1 MSLCQC
7 AVKHSESDAEGCCF
21 SASGGLKVCLHWS
34 GEEERE
40 RCQTYARGTL
50 SAEEICIDLAR
61 RIDSPGKRVRRLAR
75 GRGAERTQRGSSK
88 SDSEGLKE
96 ERDAFGAPASP
107 SARKNFISL
116 FPIFR
121 RFSPRVS
128 PRLIQPVL
136 PLLGSVPERDNLR
149 GAPSPLKSFETDSET
164 PEGLSEYYFRNWH
177 GMNDKEPAVYR
188 NVPRQ
193 SDSPDEKLQGGALL
207 DKSSFEY
214 LFEQGKFEFINDVA
228 SLKDLQ
234 TEQEIQRFKNE
245 SLGMAVLHLSHIA
258 IKKGISLEEVAR
270 KYSFKDCIPRSF
282 YRQIQ
287 QNNYLTKFRM
297 KNVFKKFV
305 QRFQRHTVS
314 TGKLTVQDIMY
325 KYLATLEHL
334 APRFGSELF
343 PVLSLETSSE
353 GEKVQLYVNGG
364 HSQLELGH
372 ALLPKDRPVTHEVLV
387 AGTSGIQWRP
397 VPVEGEKVQL
407 YVNGGHSQ
415 LELGHALLPKD
426 RPVTHE
432 VLVAGTS
439 GIQWRPVPVE
449 NVENFSHRGYFGR
462 KSRNREL
469 EPKGPT
475 QPAER
480 SEPKWAH
487 FCDFREITHIVI
499 KDCRVSINRQD
510 NKCLEVVLPSSESA
524 LSLVSLVD
532 GYFRLTADSSH
543 YLCHE
548 VAPPRVVMSILNG
561 IHGPMQE
568 EFVFAKLRRE
578 EQEEGLYIIRWSV
591 LDFNRMILS
600 VVKRGHQQAPGA
612 QQGALKYRQFR
623 IQIKGNSFV
632 LEGWDR
638 EFSTLRE
645 LLDVLKGCTLK
656 SGDESFTVK
665 RCCPPKPGEIS
676 DLLITR
682 KVKDSAKQILNLTQL
697 SFHQIRKNEITQRAH
712 LGQGTRTNIYDGVL
726 NVCGTA
732 GADDEAEYF
741 STPASLC
748 AGAFSSAAA
757 EPMGSCA
764 GLRVI
769 SPSSP
774 DIMVEEFVEHG
785 PLDVLLRKEKGRVT
799 VGWKITVAKQ
809 LASALSYLEDKNL
822 VHGNVCAKNIL
833 LARKGLEDGSVP
845 FVKLSDP
852 GVSFTVLSREDLV
865 DVTSVNP
872 DFPVSDP
879 TVFQKRYLKK
889 IRELGEGHFGKVSL
903 YCYDPTNDGTG
914 EMVAVKSLKSGCSQQ
929 LLTSWKREIE
939 ILKTLYHENIVKY
952 KGCCSEQA
960 FVTLLNGEQAESAIK
975 KFHLSKLREK
985 EISVQLQPTDALL
998 CIANLPQLYTQ
1009 QQFEELV
1016 RPFGNLE
1023 RCFLVYSEKT
1033 GHSKGYGFVEY
1044 MKKDSAAR
1052 AKSDLLGKQ
1061 LGTRTLYVHW
1071 TDVNQLTLDLLHSKC
1086 LCVDKLPHNYAD
1098 LEELRQVFSAACAPA
1113 FCQLAYGQ
1121 DGQLK
1126 GFAVLEYE
1134 SAEMAEMVQQAT
1146 DGLPLAGNHVRVS
1159 FCAPGP
1165 PGRSML
1171 AALIAAQATVRFL
1184 CVLLPPP
1191 PPPPRSLFPAQLAVT
1206 VTGAAGISKVR
1217 VSSPEQA
1224 VVEQPAR
1231 FPSDPPRSGR
1241 LLPVAPASGQKA
1253 LLGNSLLL
1261 QNQVWT
1267 QLLQN
1272 KENQTL
1278 FHVS

>member
-1 MSLCQC
+1 
-7 AVKHSESDAEGCCF
+7 
-21 SASGGLKVCLHWS
+21 
-34 GEEERE
+34 
-40 RCQTYARGTL
+40 
-50 SAEEICIDLAR
+50 
-61 RIDSPGKRVRRLAR
+61 
-75 GRGAERTQRGSSK
+75 
-88 SDSEGLKE
+88 
-96 ERDAFGAPASP
+96 
-107 SARKNFISL
+107 
-116 FPIFR
+116 
-121 RFSPRVS
+121 
-128 PRLIQPVL
+128 
-136 PLLGSVPERDNLR
+136 
-149 GAPSPLKSFETDSET
+149 
-164 PEGLSEYYFRNWH
+164 YYFRNWH

-214 LFEQGKFEFINDVA
+214 LFEQGKFEFINDIA
-228 SLKDLQ
+228 SLKDFQ

-258 IKKGISLEEVAR
+258 IKKGVSLEEVAR

-364 HSQLELGH
+364 HSQLEHGH

-387 AGTSGIQWRP
+387 TGTSGIQWRP
-397 VPVEGEKVQL
+397 VPVE
-407 YVNGGHSQ
+407 S
-415 LELGHALLPKD
+415 
-426 RPVTHE
+426 
-432 VLVAGTS
+432 
-439 GIQWRPVPVE
+439 I
-449 NVENFSHRGYFGR
+449 ENFSHRGYFGR
-462 KSRNREL
+462 KSRNKEL

-475 QPAER
+475 QPAEW

-600 VVKRGHQQAPGA
+600 VVKRGHQQ
-612 QQGALKYRQFR
+612 GALKYRQFR
-623 IQIKGNSFV
+623 IQKKGNSFV

-741 STPASLC
+741 STEQNNNSREMHVVLKVLDPSHRDIALAFFETASLMSQVSHVHL
-748 AGAFSSAAA
+748 AFVHGVCVR
-757 EPMGSCA
+757 GSEN
-764 GLRVI
+764 
-769 SPSSP
+769 
-774 DIMVEEFVEHG
+774 IMVEEFVEHG

-852 GVSFTVLSREDLV
+852 GVSFTVLSREERV
-865 DVTSVNP
+865 DRIPWIAPECVRDVGNLSTAADKWS
-872 DFPVSDP
+872 
-879 TVFQKRYLKK
+879 
-889 IRELGEGHFGKVSL
+889 FG
-903 YCYDPTNDGTG
+903 T
-914 EMVAVKSLKSGCSQQ
+914 
-929 LLTSWKREIE
+929 
-939 ILKTLYHENIVKY
+939 
-952 KGCCSEQA
+952 
-960 FVTLLNGEQAESAIK
+960 TLLEICFDADVPLKERTPS
-975 KFHLSKLREK
+975 EK
-985 EISVQLQPTDALL
+985 ERFYEKRHRLPEPSCKELATLICQCLNYTPVERPSFRTILRDLTQLQP
-998 CIANLPQLYTQ
+998 
-1009 QQFEELV
+1009 
-1016 RPFGNLE
+1016 
-1023 RCFLVYSEKT
+1023 
-1033 GHSKGYGFVEY
+1033 H
-1044 MKKDSAAR
+1044 
-1052 AKSDLLGKQ
+1052 
-1061 LGTRTLYVHW
+1061 
-1071 TDVNQLTLDLLHSKC
+1071 
-1086 LCVDKLPHNYAD
+1086 
-1098 LEELRQVFSAACAPA
+1098 
-1113 FCQLAYGQ
+1113 
-1121 DGQLK
+1121 
-1126 GFAVLEYE
+1126 
-1134 SAEMAEMVQQAT
+1134 
-1146 DGLPLAGNHVRVS
+1146 
-1159 FCAPGP
+1159 
-1165 PGRSML
+1165 
-1171 AALIAAQATVRFL
+1171 
-1184 CVLLPPP
+1184 
-1191 PPPPRSLFPAQLAVT
+1191 
-1206 VTGAAGISKVR
+1206 
-1217 VSSPEQA
+1217 
-1224 VVEQPAR
+1224 
-1231 FPSDPPRSGR
+1231 
-1241 LLPVAPASGQKA
+1241 
-1253 LLGNSLLL
+1253 
-1261 QNQVWT
+1261 
-1267 QLLQN
+1267 
-1272 KENQTL
+1272 
-1278 FHVS
+1278 

>member
-21 SASGGLKVCLHWS
+21 SASSGLKVCLHWS

-40 RCQTYARGTL
+40 RCQTYAQGTL

-61 RIDSPGKRVRRLAR
+61 RIGITPLCY
-75 GRGAERTQRGSSK
+75 
-88 SDSEGLKE
+88 
-96 ERDAFGAPASP
+96 
-107 SARKNFISL
+107 SL
-116 FPIFR
+116 FALYDTQSRVWLPPNHLFKIGKDTNLNLLFR
-121 RFSPRVS
+121 MR
-128 PRLIQPVL
+128 
-136 PLLGSVPERDNLR
+136 
-149 GAPSPLKSFETDSET
+149 
-164 PEGLSEYYFRNWH
+164 YYFRNWH

-297 KNVFKKFV
+297 KNIFKKFV
-305 QRFQRHTVS
+305 QHFQRHTVS

-364 HSQLELGH
+364 HSQPEHGH

-387 AGTSGIQWRP
+387 TGTSGIQWRP
-397 VPVEGEKVQL
+397 VPI
-407 YVNGGHSQ
+407 
-415 LELGHALLPKD
+415 
-426 RPVTHE
+426 E
-432 VLVAGTS
+432 VD
-439 GIQWRPVPVE
+439 P
-449 NVENFSHRGYFGR
+449 VENFSHRGYFGR
-462 KSRNREL
+462 KSRNKEL
-469 EPKGPT
+469 EPKGPA
-475 QPAER
+475 QPVER

-548 VAPPRVVMSILNG
+548 VAPPRLVMSILNG

-578 EQEEGLYIIRWSV
+578 EQEEGLYVIRWSV

-600 VVKRGHQQAPGA
+600 VVKRGHQQGP
-612 QQGALKYRQFR
+612 LKYRQFR
-623 IQIKGNSFV
+623 IQKKGSSFV

-682 KVKDSAKQILNLTQL
+682 KVKDSTKQILNLTQL

-741 STPASLC
+741 STEQNNNSREMHVVLKVLDPSHRDIALAFFETASLMSQVSHVHL
-748 AGAFSSAAA
+748 AFVHGVCVR
-757 EPMGSCA
+757 GSEN
-764 GLRVI
+764 
-769 SPSSP
+769 
-774 DIMVEEFVEHG
+774 IMVEEFVEHG

-852 GVSFTVLSREDLV
+852 GVSFTVLSREERVDRIPWIAPECVRDVGNLSTAADKWSFGTTLLEICFDADVPLKERTPSEKERFYEKKHRLPEPSCKELATLICQCLNYTPVERPSFRTILRDLTQLQPHNLV

-952 KGCCSEQA
+952 KGCCSEQGEKIVQLIMEYVPLGSLRDYLPKHNVSLA
-960 FVTLLNGEQAESAIK
+960 HILLFAQQICEGMAYLHSLHYIHRDLAARNVLLENENVVKIGDFGLAKAIPEGHEYYRVCEDGDSPVFWYAVECLKECKFYYASDVWSFGVTLYELLTRCDSGQSPPVKFIEMIGATQGQMTVLRLIELLDRGKRLPSPKDCPCEIYRLMKNCWEAEASFRPAFHNLVPILKNFHEKYRAQAPS
-975 KFHLSKLREK
+975 
-985 EISVQLQPTDALL
+985 
-998 CIANLPQLYTQ
+998 
-1009 QQFEELV
+1009 
-1016 RPFGNLE
+1016 
-1023 RCFLVYSEKT
+1023 
-1033 GHSKGYGFVEY
+1033 
-1044 MKKDSAAR
+1044 
-1052 AKSDLLGKQ
+1052 
-1061 LGTRTLYVHW
+1061 
-1071 TDVNQLTLDLLHSKC
+1071 
-1086 LCVDKLPHNYAD
+1086 
-1098 LEELRQVFSAACAPA
+1098 VFS
-1113 FCQLAYGQ
+1113 
-1121 DGQLK
+1121 
-1126 GFAVLEYE
+1126 
-1134 SAEMAEMVQQAT
+1134 
-1146 DGLPLAGNHVRVS
+1146 
-1159 FCAPGP
+1159 
-1165 PGRSML
+1165 
-1171 AALIAAQATVRFL
+1171 L
-1184 CVLLPPP
+1184 C
-1191 PPPPRSLFPAQLAVT
+1191 
-1206 VTGAAGISKVR
+1206 
-1217 VSSPEQA
+1217 
-1224 VVEQPAR
+1224 
-1231 FPSDPPRSGR
+1231 
-1241 LLPVAPASGQKA
+1241 
-1253 LLGNSLLL
+1253 
-1261 QNQVWT
+1261 
-1267 QLLQN
+1267 
-1272 KENQTL
+1272 
-1278 FHVS
+1278 

>member
-21 SASGGLKVCLHWS
+21 SAGGGLKVCLHWS

-40 RCQTYARGTL
+40 RCRVYARGAL

-61 RIDSPGKRVRRLAR
+61 RIGITPLCY
-75 GRGAERTQRGSSK
+75 
-88 SDSEGLKE
+88 
-96 ERDAFGAPASP
+96 
-107 SARKNFISL
+107 SL
-116 FPIFR
+116 FALYDTQSRVWFPPNHVFKIGKDTNLNLLFR
-121 RFSPRVS
+121 MR
-128 PRLIQPVL
+128 
-136 PLLGSVPERDNLR
+136 
-149 GAPSPLKSFETDSET
+149 
-164 PEGLSEYYFRNWH
+164 YYFRNWH

-188 NVPRQ
+188 NMPRQ
-193 SDSPDEKLQGGALL
+193 SDSPDDKLQGGALL

-228 SLKDLQ
+228 SLKDLHS
-234 TEQEIQRFKNE
+234 EQEIQRFKNE

-314 TGKLTVQDIMY
+314 AGKLTVQDVMY

-334 APRFGSELF
+334 APRFGCEVF
-343 PVLSLETSSE
+343 PALSLETSSE
-353 GEKVQLYVNGG
+353 GEKAQLYVNGG
-364 HSQLELGH
+364 RSQPEHGH

-387 AGTSGIQWRP
+387 TGTSGIQWRP
-397 VPVEGEKVQL
+397 VPVESIE
-407 YVNGGHSQ
+407 SC
-415 LELGHALLPKD
+415 
-426 RPVTHE
+426 
-432 VLVAGTS
+432 
-439 GIQWRPVPVE
+439 
-449 NVENFSHRGYFGR
+449 SHRGYFGR
-462 KSRNREL
+462 KSRNKEL
-469 EPKGPT
+469 EPKGPA
-475 QPAER
+475 QAAEW
-480 SEPKWAH
+480 SEPKWVH
-487 FCDFREITHIVI
+487 FCDFREITHVVI

-600 VVKRGHQQAPGA
+600 VVKRGQQQAPGV
-612 QQGALKYRQFR
+612 QGPLKYRQFR
-623 IQIKGNSFV
+623 IQKKGNSFM

-656 SGDESFTVK
+656 SGEESFTVK

-741 STPASLC
+741 STEQNNNSREMHVVLKVLDPSHRDIALAFFETASLMSQVSHVHL
-748 AGAFSSAAA
+748 AFVHGVCVR
-757 EPMGSCA
+757 GSEN
-764 GLRVI
+764 
-769 SPSSP
+769 
-774 DIMVEEFVEHG
+774 IMVEEFVEHG
-785 PLDVLLRKEKGRVT
+785 PLDVLMRKEKGRVT

-852 GVSFTVLSREDLV
+852 GVSFTVLSREERVDRIPWIAPECVRDVGNLSTAADKWSFGTTLLEICFDADVPLKERTPSEKERFYEKKHRLPEPSCKELATLICQCLNYTPVERPSFRTILRDLTQLQPHNLI

-879 TVFQKRYLKK
+879 TIFQKRYLKK

-952 KGCCSEQA
+952 KGCCSEQGEKIVQLIMEYVPLGSLRDYLPKHNVSLA
-960 FVTLLNGEQAESAIK
+960 HILLFAQQICEGMAYLHSLHYIHRDLAARNVLLENENVVKIGDFGLAKAIPEGHEYYRVCEDGDSPVFWYAVECLKECKFYYASDVWSFGVTLYELLTRCDSGQSPPAKFIEMIGATQGQMTVLRLIELLDRGKRLPSPKDCPCEIYRLMKNCWEAEASFRPPFHNLVPILKNFHEKYRAQAPS
-975 KFHLSKLREK
+975 
-985 EISVQLQPTDALL
+985 
-998 CIANLPQLYTQ
+998 
-1009 QQFEELV
+1009 
-1016 RPFGNLE
+1016 
-1023 RCFLVYSEKT
+1023 
-1033 GHSKGYGFVEY
+1033 
-1044 MKKDSAAR
+1044 
-1052 AKSDLLGKQ
+1052 
-1061 LGTRTLYVHW
+1061 
-1071 TDVNQLTLDLLHSKC
+1071 
-1086 LCVDKLPHNYAD
+1086 
-1098 LEELRQVFSAACAPA
+1098 VFS
-1113 FCQLAYGQ
+1113 
-1121 DGQLK
+1121 
-1126 GFAVLEYE
+1126 
-1134 SAEMAEMVQQAT
+1134 
-1146 DGLPLAGNHVRVS
+1146 
-1159 FCAPGP
+1159 
-1165 PGRSML
+1165 
-1171 AALIAAQATVRFL
+1171 L
-1184 CVLLPPP
+1184 C
-1191 PPPPRSLFPAQLAVT
+1191 
-1206 VTGAAGISKVR
+1206 
-1217 VSSPEQA
+1217 
-1224 VVEQPAR
+1224 
-1231 FPSDPPRSGR
+1231 
-1241 LLPVAPASGQKA
+1241 
-1253 LLGNSLLL
+1253 
-1261 QNQVWT
+1261 
-1267 QLLQN
+1267 
-1272 KENQTL
+1272 
-1278 FHVS
+1278 

>member
-1 MSLCQC
+1 
-7 AVKHSESDAEGCCF
+7 
-21 SASGGLKVCLHWS
+21 
-34 GEEERE
+34 
-40 RCQTYARGTL
+40 YAQGTL

-61 RIDSPGKRVRRLAR
+61 RIGITPLCY
-75 GRGAERTQRGSSK
+75 
-88 SDSEGLKE
+88 
-96 ERDAFGAPASP
+96 
-107 SARKNFISL
+107 SL
-116 FPIFR
+116 FALYDTQSRVWLPPNHLFKIGKDTNFNLLFR
-121 RFSPRVS
+121 MR
-128 PRLIQPVL
+128 
-136 PLLGSVPERDNLR
+136 
-149 GAPSPLKSFETDSET
+149 
-164 PEGLSEYYFRNWH
+164 YYFRNWH

-364 HSQLELGH
+364 HSQLEHGH
-372 ALLPKDRPVTHEVLV
+372 ALLPKDQPVTHEVLIT
-387 AGTSGIQWRP
+387 GTTGIQWRP
-397 VPVEGEKVQL
+397 VPVEV
-407 YVNGGHSQ
+407 
-415 LELGHALLPKD
+415 
-426 RPVTHE
+426 
-432 VLVAGTS
+432 
-439 GIQWRPVPVE
+439 
-449 NVENFSHRGYFGR
+449 
-462 KSRNREL
+462 EL

-600 VVKRGHQQAPGA
+600 VVKRGHQQAPGV
-612 QQGALKYRQFR
+612 QGALKYRQFR
-623 IQIKGNSFV
+623 IQKKGNSFV

-726 NVCGTA
+726 NVCGTT

-741 STPASLC
+741 STEQNNNSREMHVVLKVLDPSHRDIALAFFETASLMSQVSHVHL
-748 AGAFSSAAA
+748 AFVHGVCVR
-757 EPMGSCA
+757 GSEN
-764 GLRVI
+764 
-769 SPSSP
+769 
-774 DIMVEEFVEHG
+774 IMVEEFVEHG

-852 GVSFTVLSREDLV
+852 GVSFTVLSREECVDRIPWIAPECVRDVGNLSTAADKWSFGTTLLEICFDADVPLKERTPSEKERFYEKRHRLPEPSCKELATLICQCLNYTPVERPSFRTILRDLTQLQPHNLV

-952 KGCCSEQA
+952 KGCCSEQGEKIVQLIMEYVPLGSLRDYLPKHNVSLA
-960 FVTLLNGEQAESAIK
+960 HILLFAQQICEGMAYLHSLHYIHRDLAARNVLLENENVVKIGDFGLAKAIPEGHEYYRVCEDGDSPVFWYAVECLKECKFYYASDVWSFGVTLYELLTRCDSGQSPPVKFIEMIGATQGQMTVLRLIELLDRGKRLPSPKDCPCEIYRLMKNCWEAEAS
-975 KFHLSKLREK
+975 FR
-985 EISVQLQPTDALL
+985 
-998 CIANLPQLYTQ
+998 
-1009 QQFEELV
+1009 
-1016 RPFGNLE
+1016 
-1023 RCFLVYSEKT
+1023 
-1033 GHSKGYGFVEY
+1033 
-1044 MKKDSAAR
+1044 
-1052 AKSDLLGKQ
+1052 
-1061 LGTRTLYVHW
+1061 
-1071 TDVNQLTLDLLHSKC
+1071 
-1086 LCVDKLPHNYAD
+1086 
-1098 LEELRQVFSAACAPA
+1098 PA
-1113 FCQLAYGQ
+1113 FHNL
-1121 DGQLK
+1121 
-1126 GFAVLEYE
+1126 V
-1134 SAEMAEMVQQAT
+1134 
-1146 DGLPLAGNHVRVS
+1146 
-1159 FCAPGP
+1159 
-1165 PGRSML
+1165 
-1171 AALIAAQATVRFL
+1171 
-1184 CVLLPPP
+1184 
-1191 PPPPRSLFPAQLAVT
+1191 
-1206 VTGAAGISKVR
+1206 
-1217 VSSPEQA
+1217 
-1224 VVEQPAR
+1224 
-1231 FPSDPPRSGR
+1231 
-1241 LLPVAPASGQKA
+1241 
-1253 LLGNSLLL
+1253 
-1261 QNQVWT
+1261 
-1267 QLLQN
+1267 
-1272 KENQTL
+1272 
-1278 FHVS
+1278 